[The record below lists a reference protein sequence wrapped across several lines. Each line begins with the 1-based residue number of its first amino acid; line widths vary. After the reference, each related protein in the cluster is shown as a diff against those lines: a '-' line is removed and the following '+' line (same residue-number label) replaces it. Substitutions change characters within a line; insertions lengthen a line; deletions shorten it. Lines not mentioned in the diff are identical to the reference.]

1 MCQHSAPPH
10 AARTKF
16 LLGQIVS
23 TANVLSQVSTEEILS
38 ALSRHVRGDWG
49 DLDPED
55 RQTNENALLR
65 GGRLFSSYQSSQGIK
80 FWIITEWDRSVTTA
94 LLPEDY

>member
-1 MCQHSAPPH
+1 MCEHSAPTDT
-10 AARTKF
+10 ARPKF

-23 TANVLSQVSTEEILS
+23 TANVLSQVPVPEILL

-55 RQTNENALLR
+55 RQTNEKALLR